1 VFFYIINGVN
11 GFMRSDRHDL
21 PMIAVIDFFFPYS
34 LLIVATLL
42 LGFQFKVY
50 LNFPLPYLFEIFE
63 RFDLGLF
70 VRLIVFSIFFLIFV
84 YGL

>member
-50 LNFPLPYLFEIFE
+50 LNFPLPYLFE